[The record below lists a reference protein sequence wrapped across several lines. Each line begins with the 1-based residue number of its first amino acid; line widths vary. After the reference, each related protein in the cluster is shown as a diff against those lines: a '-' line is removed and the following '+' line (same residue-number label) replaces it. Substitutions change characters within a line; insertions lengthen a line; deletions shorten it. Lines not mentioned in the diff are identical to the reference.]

1 MNFPEG
7 TDIYEAQAALAKCD
21 CVVNASVFADFR
33 ERIANMMS
41 SLNYVVLLIIAS
53 AAALAFVV
61 LYNLTNINIMER
73 IREIATIKVLGFYR
87 RETSDYV
94 FRENMILTLIGMLT
108 GLGLGVLLHSF
119 VIDQIVVDLVYTL
132 LSSARNSIPPRPMQ
146 KPARIAD
153 TRIFKD
159 FNLRYTSSFASISF
173 QRSSV
178 LPLLIPKMT
187 IITPIRTR
195 TTIAPTLP
203 STPKFTL

>member
-41 SLNYVVLLIIAS
+41 SLNYVVILIIAS

-94 FRENMILTLIGMLT
+94 FRENMILTLIGMLV

-119 VIDQIVVDLVYTL
+119 VIDQIVVDLVYFRKEIRP
-132 LSSARNSIPPRPMQ
+132 LSFVFSIILTFSFTFLVNQIMSF
-146 KPARIAD
+146 KLDRINMAESL
-153 TRIFKD
+153 K
-159 FNLRYTSSFASISF
+159 
-173 QRSSV
+173 SV
-178 LPLLIPKMT
+178 E
-187 IITPIRTR
+187 
-195 TTIAPTLP
+195 
-203 STPKFTL
+203 